1 MPPRV
6 LITAFEPY
14 GAWPENSSLRCLAE
28 LQQQLDREPVPGI
41 TFETRIYPVDFAQ
54 VRQRLVEDLAQGFD
68 YSLHLG
74 QSPGAGSIL
83 LEEVAINRGMTPGHE
98 GCQHLEPDA
107 PVAYSSTLPLE
118 DWAHELLQAGLPVR
132 VSYHAGTYLCN
143 ATLYWSLHLAY
154 RNGWPTRSVFIHL
167 PFDVS
172 QALAQN
178 KDVASLP
185 SQVTAQAVRW
195 ILAKLAELP
204 GL

>member
-1 MPPRV
+1 MPRV

-14 GAWPENSSLRCLAE
+14 GSWPDNSSLRCLAQLE
-28 LQQQLDREPVPGI
+28 QQLEREPLPGI
-41 TFETRIYPVDFAQ
+41 SLETRIYPVDFAQ
-54 VRQRLVEDLAQGFD
+54 VRQLLAEDLNLGFD

-98 GCQHLEPDA
+98 GCQHLEPDG
-107 PVAYSSTLPLE
+107 PVAYSSTLPLD
-118 DWAHELLQAGLPVR
+118 DWARDLWQAGLPVR

-143 ATLYWSLHLAY
+143 ATLYWSLHLAS
-154 RNGWPTRSVFIHL
+154 RSGWPTRSVFIHL
-167 PFDVS
+167 PFDVP

-185 SQVTAQAVRW
+185 SQVTALAVRW
-195 ILAKLAELP
+195 ILAKLASPL